1 MYNNQSFSELIEKRK
16 SIRIYKETPVEKE
29 KIDEIKNFIKNI
41 ETPFDKYFRIELF
54 DLQEEI
60 VGEDFGSYGMI
71 KGAKLYI
78 GIAVKKE
85 PFAYENLGFVFEKL
99 VLFVTSLGLGTCW
112 FGGNLKGSSFEKA
125 MNLKEEEIFPIMTP
139 IGYGMD
145 AYTLTEKIVKFAI
158 GSNKRKDFAK
168 LFFEENF
175 KKSLKMDKENPIV
188 EALEMLRLA
197 PSAINL
203 QPWRVLK
210 INNTY
215 HFYVVNPK
223 KKDDNFYIQ
232 RIDMG
237 IGLAHFIMTLEEKNI
252 KGQFVNSKP
261 NIKSEF
267 DYVISWE
274 EI

>member
-29 KIDEIKNFIKNI
+29 KIDEIKNFIKSI

-168 LFFEENF
+168 LFFEDNF

>member
-16 SIRIYKETPVEKE
+16 SIRIYKETSVEKE

-168 LFFEENF
+168 LFFEDNF

-210 INNTY
+210 MNNTY

>member
-125 MNLKEEEIFPIMTP
+125 MNLQEEELFPIMTP

-168 LFFEENF
+168 LFFEDNF

-210 INNTY
+210 MNNTY

-252 KGQFVNSKP
+252 KGQFVNNKP

>member
-29 KIDEIKNFIKNI
+29 KIDEIKNFIKSI

-125 MNLKEEEIFPIMTP
+125 MNLKEEELFPIMTP

-168 LFFEENF
+168 LFFEDNF

-203 QPWRVLK
+203 QPWRVVK
-210 INNTY
+210 MNNTY

-223 KKDDNFYIQ
+223 KKNDNFYIQ

-252 KGQFVNSKP
+252 KGQFVDTKP

>member
-16 SIRIYKETPVEKE
+16 SIRIYKETSVEKE

-168 LFFEENF
+168 LFFEDNF

-197 PSAINL
+197 PSAINF

-223 KKDDNFYIQ
+223 KKNDNFYIQ

-252 KGQFVNSKP
+252 KGQFVDTKP

-267 DYVISWE
+267 DYVISWK

>member
-16 SIRIYKETPVEKE
+16 SIRIYKETSVEKE
-29 KIDEIKNFIKNI
+29 KIDEIKNFIKSI

-99 VLFVTSLGLGTCW
+99 ILFVTSLGLGTCW

-125 MNLKEEEIFPIMTP
+125 MNLQKEELFPIMTP

-168 LFFEENF
+168 LFFEDNF

-210 INNTY
+210 MNNTY

-252 KGQFVNSKP
+252 KGQFVNTKP

>member
-60 VGEDFGSYGMI
+60 VGEGFGSYGII

-125 MNLKEEEIFPIMTP
+125 MNLQEEELFPIMTP

-168 LFFEENF
+168 LFFEDNF

-210 INNTY
+210 MNNTY

-223 KKDDNFYIQ
+223 KKNDNFYIQ

>member
-16 SIRIYKETPVEKE
+16 SIRIYKETSVEKE

-60 VGEDFGSYGMI
+60 VGEDFVSYGMI

-99 VLFVTSLGLGTCW
+99 ILFVTSLGLGTCW

-168 LFFEENF
+168 LFFEDNF

-210 INNTY
+210 MDNTY

>member
-99 VLFVTSLGLGTCW
+99 ILFVTSLGLGTCW

-168 LFFEENF
+168 LFFEDNF

-210 INNTY
+210 MNNTY

-223 KKDDNFYIQ
+223 KKDDDFYIQ

-252 KGQFVNSKP
+252 KGQFVNNKP